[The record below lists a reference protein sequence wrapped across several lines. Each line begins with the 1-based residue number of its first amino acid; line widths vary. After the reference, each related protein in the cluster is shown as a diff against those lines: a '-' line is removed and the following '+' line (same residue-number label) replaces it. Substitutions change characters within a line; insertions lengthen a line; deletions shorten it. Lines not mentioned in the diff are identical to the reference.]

1 MAAPEN
7 RFKSAITNG
16 RLQIGLWQ
24 SLGSATT
31 AELCAHTGFDW
42 LLIDGEHGP
51 NDLRSIR
58 DQLQTVNP
66 SPSHAVVRVP
76 GVDVVWVKQ
85 VMDAG
90 AQTVLV
96 PLVNTA
102 EDAAL
107 MAAAMRYP
115 PEGIRGNGAG
125 AVRASRYGMDRDYL
139 HTANAQ
145 ACLLVQAE
153 TRQALENLD
162 AICATDGVDG
172 VFIGPSDL
180 ATSLGHHGDPLHPE
194 VQAAIEDAITRIA
207 ASGKAPGILMANDER
222 VRRYME
228 LGALF
233 IAVGSDVGLLT
244 GAAQGLAEK
253 WLQQAPA

>member
-58 DQLQTVNP
+58 DQLQVVNP
-66 SPSHAVVRVP
+66 SPSQAVVRIP

-96 PLVNTA
+96 PLVNTP

-107 MAAAMRYP
+107 MARAMRYP
-115 PEGIRGNGAG
+115 PEGIRGNGTGVA
-125 AVRASRYGMDRDYL
+125 RASRYGMDGDYL

-145 ACLLVQAE
+145 ACLLVQVE

-207 ASGKAPGILMANDER
+207 ASGKAPGILMANEER

-244 GAAQGLAEK
+244 GAAQGLARK
-253 WLQQAPA
+253 WLERTPA

>member
-58 DQLQTVNP
+58 DQLQVVNP
-66 SPSHAVVRVP
+66 SPTQAVVRIP

-96 PLVNTA
+96 PLVNTP

-107 MAAAMRYP
+107 MARAMRYP

-125 AVRASRYGMDRDYL
+125 VVRASRYGMDGDYL

-145 ACLLVQAE
+145 ACLLVQVE

-180 ATSLGHHGDPLHPE
+180 ATSLGHHGDPLHSE

-207 ASGKAPGILMANDER
+207 ASGKAPGILMANEER

-244 GAAQGLAEK
+244 GAARDLAGK
-253 WLQQAPA
+253 WLEQTPA

>member
-7 RFKSAITNG
+7 RFKNAITTG
-16 RLQIGLWQ
+16 QLQIGLWQ

-31 AELCAHTGFDW
+31 AELCAQCGFDW

-58 DQLQTVNP
+58 DQLQVITP
-66 SPSHAVVRVP
+66 SPAQAVVRIP

-115 PEGIRGNGAG
+115 PQGIRGNGAG
-125 AVRASRYGMDRDYL
+125 VVRASNYGMDDDYL
-139 HTANAQ
+139 HTANDQ
-145 ACLLVQAE
+145 ACLLVQVE
-153 TRQALENLD
+153 TVQALENLD

-172 VFIGPSDL
+172 VFIGPADL
-180 ATSLGHHGDPLHPE
+180 ATSLGHHGDPLHSD
-194 VQAAIEDAITRIA
+194 VQNTIEDTITRIK
-207 ASGKAPGILMANDER
+207 ASGKAPGILMGNEER
-222 VRRYME
+222 IERYRE

-244 GAAQGLAEK
+244 GAARALATR
-253 WLQQAPA
+253 WRG